1 MRLAILGYGN
11 VTSALLPIVAGDSRF
26 EVAGIHSRS
35 RPAAPTFEH
44 FLCECNADVLVELTT
59 LNPLTGEPAMSH
71 IRAAFAR
78 GMHVVTA
85 NKGPVA
91 NAYADLAAEAADRRI
106 GFRFES
112 SVMDGAPVFNQ
123 FRNNLPGV
131 KVLGFAGV
139 LNSTSKLIIECMEEG
154 GSFEDGVRYA
164 QKLGVAEADARY
176 DTEGW
181 DSAAKAATL
190 ANVFLDARTN
200 PRRVERQG
208 IEKLSGEYVRA
219 LAQEGKTIR
228 LVSRGMRLTDGSV
241 QLTVNPE
248 VLPMTGMLAVGQGT
262 SNVLLFETDKMGV
275 LGTVSISPG
284 VEQTAYGV
292 YIDLVSLLERV

>member
-1 MRLAILGYGN
+1 LRLAILGYGN
-11 VTSALLPIVAGDSRF
+11 VTKALLPILAEDSRF

-35 RPAAPTFEH
+35 RPGAPTFEQ

-59 LNPLTGEPAMSH
+59 LNPLTGEPAISH

-85 NKGPVA
+85 NKGPIA
-91 NAYADLAAEAADRRI
+91 NAYADLAKDAADRRV
-106 GFRFES
+106 GLRFES

-139 LNSTSKLIIECMEEG
+139 LNSTSNLIIERMEHG

-164 QKLGVAEADARY
+164 QRLGVAEADATY
-176 DTEGW
+176 DIEGW
-181 DSAAKAATL
+181 DSAAKTATL
-190 ANVFLDARTN
+190 ANVLLDARTN
-200 PRRVERQG
+200 PQRVERQG
-208 IEKLSGEYVRA
+208 IEQLSGEYIRA
-219 LAQEGKTIR
+219 LAQEGKTVR
-228 LVSRGMRLTDGSV
+228 LVSRGRRRSDGGLR
-241 QLTVNPE
+241 LTVNPE
-248 VLPMTGMLAVGQGT
+248 VLPRTDVLAIGEGT

-284 VEQTAYGV
+284 VEQTAYGA